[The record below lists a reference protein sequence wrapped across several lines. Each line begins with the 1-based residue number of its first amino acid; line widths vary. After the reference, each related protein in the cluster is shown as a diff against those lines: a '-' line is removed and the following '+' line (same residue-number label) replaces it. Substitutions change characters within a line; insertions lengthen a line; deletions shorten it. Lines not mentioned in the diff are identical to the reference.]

1 MHRSTAC
8 TEVDLASWACI
19 EMLLRGNALF
29 WGGTDRGEH
38 KVVVFLACDRQLP
51 IMRTFFYVNQ
61 GLNLGYPPV
70 SFKSTIFAR
79 RSEKVMP
86 SIAMSEPALPRS
98 TARPTERVPPLAN
111 TGCASR
117 PQPQPW
123 QAEPSNRRTPPPL
136 MSDDQSKTIRAA
148 YTAQPAQ
155 TCAARTSSRASLPH
169 VCGVRP
175 PPPIPPLVTEPPT
188 P

>member
-1 MHRSTAC
+1 MRTF
-8 TEVDLASWACI
+8 VL
-19 EMLLRGNALF
+19 
-29 WGGTDRGEH
+29 
-38 KVVVFLACDRQLP
+38 VVFLACDRQLP
-51 IMRTFFYVNQ
+51 EPIMRTFFHVNQ
-61 GLNLGYPPV
+61 GEPGVPPV

-123 QAEPSNRRTPPPL
+123 QAEPSNRRAPPPL
-136 MSDDQSKTIRAA
+136 TSHDQSKTIRAA

-155 TCAARTSSRASLPH
+155 TCTARTSSRASLPR
-169 VCGVRP
+169 VRRP
-175 PPPIPPLVTEPPT
+175 SPATHPSPCHRTPNPLISCHLLSP
-188 P
+188 